1 MASGTKKRV
10 RKRLYIL
17 PEELATT
24 YDQTMARI
32 NSQKAYFFDLAY
44 HTLSWITNAYRPL
57 KLLELRHAFAT
68 ELGNT
73 NFDNEGLPGDD
84 DITSCCAGLVV
95 YEPVDSTIRFVHY
108 TTQEYF
114 CNKRNPSW
122 FPGAQLDIT
131 RKCLTYLLVD
141 ELFQQRRSRDKLLY
155 DYPLISYADCHWGRH
170 AQGEP
175 ECDQEVRSM
184 ALRLLKKEAR
194 PSDEFM
200 TNRQPEDRESP
211 PDPAGLLRGGS
222 CGLHIAASF
231 GLTVIV
237 SLLLKS
243 GIPVGQTHD
252 QGQTALH
259 WACRNGHYD
268 TTRFLLEQQADV
280 NGRMEWNPSTPLS
293 LATAYGHLPI
303 IEFLINNGAS
313 INDDSPLFHRGNPGA
328 PPLSEAA
335 CHGHTEIARYLL
347 DRGAQITIGQ
357 NSAMQAAIENGNFNM
372 VRLFFERGAKLLG
385 MHGWLALTQAI
396 NGRNVRML
404 QILIDAGLDVKYTP
418 PNKVSILQFAINS
431 GFVASLELIEGN
443 ISSSTETV
451 GASVSAIQLLTSQ
464 HWFTS
469 VEEIP
474 AVSLTSSLVDS
485 STTFAIH
492 RRYRRRWSLSFNE
505 DTPPFYFGLVIPEDV
520 PPIEQL
526 IFHITSHDQ
535 GKQH

>member
-1 MASGTKKRV
+1 MDSLMASGTKKRMH
-10 RKRLYIL
+10 KQLSKL

-24 YDQTMARI
+24 YDQTMAII

-57 KLLELRHAFAT
+57 KLVELKHAFAT

-84 DITSCCAGLVV
+84 DLTSCCAGLVV

-114 CNKRNPSW
+114 CNKRTVSW
-122 FPGAQLDIT
+122 FPDAQLDIT
-131 RKCLTYLLVD
+131 RKCLTYLLFD
-141 ELFQQRRSRDKLLY
+141 ELFQQRRSRDELLS
-155 DYPLISYADCHWGRH
+155 DYPLISYAACHWGRH

-175 ECDQEVRSM
+175 ECDQEVQSM
-184 ALRLLKKEAR
+184 ALRLLKMEAR

-200 TNRQPEDRESP
+200 INRQPEDREIP
-211 PDPAGLLRGGS
+211 PDRPRLLRGGS

-252 QGQTALH
+252 HGQTALH

-268 TTRFLLEQQADV
+268 TTRFLLEQQADMDGIIV
-280 NGRMEWNPSTPLS
+280 WNPSTPLRV
-293 LATAYGHLPI
+293 AAAYGHLPI
-303 IEFLINNGAS
+303 IELLINNGAS
-313 INDDSPLFHRGNPGA
+313 INDGA
-328 PPLSEAA
+328 PPLHEAA
-335 CHGHTEIARYLL
+335 YHGHTEIARYLL
-347 DRGAQITIGQ
+347 DHGAQITIGH
-357 NSAMQAAIENGNFNM
+357 NSAMQHAIGRGHYDI
-372 VRLFFERGAKLLG
+372 VRLFFERGAKLPG
-385 MHGWLALTQAI
+385 TDGWLALTQAI
-396 NGRNVRML
+396 DARNVRIL
-404 QILIDAGLDVKYTP
+404 RILIDAGLDLKYTP
-418 PNKVSILQFAINS
+418 PNKVSIFQFAINS
-431 GFVASLELIEGN
+431 GFIASLELIKGH
-443 ISSSTETV
+443 ISPSTGTAD
-451 GASVSAIQLLTSQ
+451 ASVSAIQLLTSQ

-474 AVSLTSSLVDS
+474 AISLLVDAPA
-485 STTFAIH
+485 TFAVH
-492 RRYRRRWSLSFNE
+492 RRYRRRGSLSFKE
-505 DTPPFYFGLVIPEDV
+505 DSPPCYFGLVIPEDV
-520 PPIEQL
+520 SSVRQL